1 MTEAERQRAL
11 HATEVEILQAVIR
24 GHEDSLMKLF
34 SRVEHLLTQYPDPSP
49 LRNDLERF
57 VRSEQS
63 IYLGDH

>member
-1 MTEAERQRAL
+1 MTEQERRQAL
-11 HATEVEILQAVIR
+11 HDTEVEILQAVIR

-57 VRSEQS
+57 VQSERS
-63 IYLGDH
+63 IYLGNS